1 MVGKR
6 FLSIILIFS
15 RNWSYF
21 EELHDTK
28 LATVV
33 LCRDKSTV
41 YTIKAST
48 LVKSTP
54 PRITLSEN
62 VFKSSWVGEITLSK
76 SKTSITG

>member
-6 FLSIILIFS
+6 FSSIILIFS

-28 LATVV
+28 LATVA

-48 LVKSTP
+48 LVKSTL

-62 VFKSSWVGEITLSK
+62 VFKSSLVGETTLVK
-76 SKTSITG
+76 K